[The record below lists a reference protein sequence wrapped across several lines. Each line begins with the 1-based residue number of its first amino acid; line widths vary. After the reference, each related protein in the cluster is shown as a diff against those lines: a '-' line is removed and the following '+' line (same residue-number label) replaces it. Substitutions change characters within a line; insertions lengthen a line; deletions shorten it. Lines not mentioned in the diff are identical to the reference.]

1 MTQASQKPVPG
12 SYWDQKVQSYVLTVQ
27 PGNHAVTAKAELTLA
42 TLLGSCVSACI
53 CDPEAGVG
61 GLNHFLLP
69 ETAGPTVSGAYAARY
84 GAHAMEVLI
93 NDILKRG
100 GQRGRLQAKLFGGA
114 RVIAVSMGKT
124 VGERNQSFAVDFLR
138 REGVPVTAVD
148 LGGERAR
155 RVYFKPAANRVLVQT
170 LAPSEAARVD
180 KEELRLRRSAAEAP
194 ASGGVELF

>member
-1 MTQASQKPVPG
+1 MRTDGAVSD
-12 SYWDQKVQSYVLTVQ
+12 SSTYWDPKVQSYVSAVQ
-27 PGNHAVTAKAELTLA
+27 PGGHAVTRRPDLTLS

-69 ETAGPTVSGAYAARY
+69 ETKGTVATGAYASRY

-93 NDILKRG
+93 NAILKQG

-114 RVIAVSMGKT
+114 KVIAVSAAQT
-124 VGERNQSFAVDFLR
+124 VGERNQIFAVDFLR
-138 REGVPVTAVD
+138 REGIPVTAVD

-155 RVYFKPAANRVLVQT
+155 RVFFKPAENRVLVQT
-170 LAPSEAARVD
+170 LAGSEATRVD
-180 KEELRLRRSAAEAP
+180 HEEARLRRSAATAP
-194 ASGGVELF
+194 ASGGIELF